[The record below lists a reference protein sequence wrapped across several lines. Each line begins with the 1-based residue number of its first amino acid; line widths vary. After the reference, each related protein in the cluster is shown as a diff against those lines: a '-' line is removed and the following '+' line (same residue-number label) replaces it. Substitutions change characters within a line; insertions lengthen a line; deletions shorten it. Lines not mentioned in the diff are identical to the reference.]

1 MKFPFGMVCVEKM
14 RKLMSTNYP
23 KWWLNYERN
32 IFLLCISNMDD
43 FVQVGKGE
51 RFSDWG
57 EMGCGEFERERD

>member
-1 MKFPFGMVCVEKM
+1 MKFPFGMVFVEKM

-23 KWWLNYERN
+23 KWWLNYD
-32 IFLLCISNMDD
+32 SNMDD

>member
-1 MKFPFGMVCVEKM
+1 
-14 RKLMSTNYP
+14 MSTNYP

>member
-1 MKFPFGMVCVEKM
+1 MKFPFGMVFVERK

-23 KWWLNYERN
+23 KWRLNYERN
-32 IFLLCISNMDD
+32 IFLLYISNMDD